1 MLLAT
6 RHKRTLTP
14 ASMGGTRFT
23 YPEGWK
29 AELTRW
35 LDYPGRE
42 SNPRLPRPLGR
53 KSDALAAVP
62 PGQERPMR
70 IKPSCLHHCHL
81 TTNSAT
87 NSAAAGCS
95 LTSSSNISTS
105 MEHIDR
111 VNRAVCWTCDNL
123 TKNFFTNGCAH
134 ATVLCPSVVCPS
146 NVCIL
151 AKRCA
156 LPKNCLKKQIGN
168 EWPIG
173 NRMVTWLI
181 TSRDPERSSSW
192 PQYA

>member
-42 SNPRLPRPLGR
+42 SNPRPLGR

-70 IKPSCLHHCHL
+70 IKPSYLHHCHL

-123 TKNFFTNGCAH
+123 TKFFLLTVALMLQCCVRLSSVRRTYAFWLNGVH
-134 ATVLCPSVVCPS
+134 YRKTV
-146 NVCIL
+146 
-151 AKRCA
+151 
-156 LPKNCLKKQIGN
+156 
-168 EWPIG
+168 W
-173 NRMVTWLI
+173 
-181 TSRDPERSSSW
+181 RSK
-192 PQYA
+192 